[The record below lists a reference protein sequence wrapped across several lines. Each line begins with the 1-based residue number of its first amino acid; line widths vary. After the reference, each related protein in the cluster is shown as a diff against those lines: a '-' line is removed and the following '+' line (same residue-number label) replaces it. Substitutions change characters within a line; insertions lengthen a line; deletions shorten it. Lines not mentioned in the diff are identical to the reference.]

1 MDWLIL
7 GIQPTKDKKAITD
20 AYRQKL
26 RQTNP
31 EDKPEEFK
39 ALRTAYEQ
47 ALALADQEETEP
59 VRDESPVGLWM
70 AEIQR
75 LYDDFAARIDPA
87 KWQATMDSAVCVGLD
102 TRPAAE
108 EALLKFLLEH
118 FYLPRKVWQVLD
130 ETFRFTQRA
139 EELYETW
146 PREFVDHAILSGV
159 RFDPSLD
166 YTLFTPGI
174 SGPDCDAYIRLYY
187 QANQTPPQELEPLL
201 TQLEALP
208 EQHPYGKALRY
219 RFYFA
224 TGREQEGKEGFR
236 QLAAAYPD
244 NAVLCVAWAE
254 LCLEMGDADAA
265 EPIISH
271 ILELRPDHT
280 AARASYARC
289 LAAKGQY
296 QEAKECA
303 YELIRVSAEDT
314 ALAGQLVEQLK
325 SWNEQLIVQREKTYA
340 ETPEDINNII
350 ELAWCYAQNDRIDD
364 AIALAATIDPD
375 YEDAYA
381 YHNLMG
387 KLYHNTGKFAQALP
401 HMQQVETVLRNMTD
415 DGTAE
420 THKRLKRL
428 PEMLQVQGNCLL
440 QLGRTAEAKE
450 KFQQALDIAPEDTE
464 VLLMMSRVLFSAE
477 DYTQC
482 AQTLR
487 RLLRLS
493 PGTWVAELLL
503 SLCLYY
509 MRQDREA
516 FEAIN
521 RALSIQEYDLGL
533 YVVKMQIL
541 LRNEAFE
548 DVHAILDFLQQTG
561 APGDIALDFIR
572 AELTDLEK
580 QDKKAAL
587 KQYQALQQRVE
598 AGEDML
604 WCPELYHRLAVLRS
618 SQLNMTREAD
628 RNTLMA
634 LIEKGLSYGKQNP
647 ELLECKAWVLKN
659 ADQPEQAAAM
669 YLELLEKAPESEPLL
684 RGLADLYYEDLA
696 HHAQDALTYY
706 EKLLETRKTTELY
719 FFAATCKR
727 YLGDIE
733 GARLYYLKEQ
743 EMDPEDIDAYRGLAF
758 LLELQ
763 KKDEEALAMIEQ
775 ALAIMEQYNRSYDWM
790 VEHKAKL
797 LRRLGRYEEALS
809 FAADA
814 ADRFGYQDTYQLQ
827 FDICCQFG
835 LWERAAQVVA
845 QWRQARFGDPDM
857 LAAAGRLQLLQGK
870 MFKATLAMG
879 IAKRKLSYRQVQDFR
894 LQLADLE
901 CNHARQIQI
910 WSLRVKRNPQDDY
923 ALTNLAQAYWHAG
936 KKEAARGAAA
946 KALALQDAILSQ
958 NLTDAPIFRSRRS
971 LMLAILGRTEEAK
984 EELAK
989 TRAMPLC
996 DFCEYGSCKDA
1007 DIYEAAI
1014 EEILGNTEDA
1024 KKLYTAGREK
1034 WPDDLDF
1041 ASGLARLKKRRK

>member
-1 MDWLIL
+1 MDWSIL
-7 GIQPTKDKKAITD
+7 GIAPTKDKKAITA

-39 ALRTAYEQ
+39 ALRAAYEQ
-47 ALALADQEETEP
+47 ALALADQADTQP
-59 VRDESPVGLWM
+59 VRDESPVGLWLEEV
-70 AEIQR
+70 AKVYE
-75 LYDDFAARIDPA
+75 DFPARIDPA
-87 KWQATMDSAVCVGLD
+87 RWQQLMEYDVCAGLD
-102 TRPAAE
+102 TRSAAE
-108 EALLKFLLEH
+108 EGLLKFLLEH
-118 FYLPRKVWQVLD
+118 FYLPKKVWQVLD
-130 ETFRFTQRA
+130 ATFGFTQRA
-139 EELYETW
+139 EELYESW
-146 PREFVDHAILSGV
+146 PREFVDHAIISGT
-159 RFDPSLD
+159 RYDPSLD
-166 YTLFTPGI
+166 YTLFTPGS
-174 SGPDCDAYIRLYY
+174 SGADCDAYIRLYY
-187 QANQTPPQELEPLL
+187 QANQTPSTELEALL

-208 EQHPYGKALRY
+208 EQHPYGEALRC
-219 RFYFA
+219 RFYLA
-224 TGREQEGKEGFR
+224 TGRSQEGKEIFR
-236 QLAAAYPD
+236 RLAARYPD
-244 NAVLCVAWAE
+244 NAFLCIAWAE
-254 LCLEMGDADAA
+254 LCLEEGNA
-265 EPIISH
+265 EEAESIVSH
-271 ILELRPDHT
+271 ILELCPDHLH
-280 AARASYARC
+280 ARAAYARC
-289 LAAKGQY
+289 LAAREQY
-296 QEAKECA
+296 QQAKELV
-303 YELIRVSAEDT
+303 YELIRISTEDP
-314 ALAGQLVEQLK
+314 ALIGQLVEQLK

-350 ELAWCYAQNDRIDD
+350 ELAWCYAQNDRIDE
-364 AIALAATIDPD
+364 AMALAATIDPD
-375 YEDAYA
+375 YEDTYA

-387 KLYHNTGKFAQALP
+387 KLYHNTEKFAQALS
-401 HMQQVETVLRNMTD
+401 HMQQVETVLRAMTD
-415 DGTAE
+415 DGTEE
-420 THKRLKRL
+420 TRKRLKRL

-440 QLGRTAEAKE
+440 KLDRADEAME
-450 KFQQALDIAPEDTE
+450 KFRQALELAPEDTE
-464 VLLMMSRVLFSAE
+464 VLLIMGRALFSAE
-477 DYTQC
+477 DYAGC
-482 AQTLR
+482 AQALR
-487 RLLRLS
+487 RLLQLS

-509 MRQDREA
+509 RRQDREA
-516 FEAIN
+516 FDAIN

-541 LRNEAFE
+541 LRNEAFAE
-548 DVHAILDFLQQTG
+548 VHEILDFLQETG

-572 AELTDLEK
+572 AELTELEK

-604 WCPELYHRLAVLRS
+604 WCPELYHRLAVLLS
-618 SQLNMTREAD
+618 DQLNVAREAD
-628 RNTLMA
+628 RNSL
-634 LIEKGLSYGKQNP
+634 LEIINKGLSHGTQNP
-647 ELLECKAWVLKN
+647 DLLSAKAWVLKN
-659 ADQPEQAAAM
+659 SDQPDQAIAM
-669 YLELLEKAPESEPLL
+669 YLELLEKAPEAEPLL
-684 RGLADLYYEDLA
+684 RGVADLYYEDLA

-706 EKLLETRKTTELY
+706 EKLLETQKTTELY

-733 GARLYYLKEQ
+733 GARLYYLKEM

-758 LLELQ
+758 LLEMQ
-763 KKDEEALAMIEQ
+763 KKDAEALDILEQ
-775 ALAIMEQYNRSYDWM
+775 ALAIMEQYGRGYDWM

-797 LRRLGRYEEALS
+797 LRRLGRYEEALR

-814 ADRFGYQDTYQLQ
+814 EGKFGYTDTYQLQ

-845 QWRQARFGDPDM
+845 QWRKARFGDPDM

-870 MFKATLAMG
+870 MFKAVLAMG
-879 IAKRKLSYRQVQDFR
+879 IAKRSLSYRQVQDFR

-901 CNHARQIQI
+901 CNFTRQIQI
-910 WSLRVKRNPQDDY
+910 WSLRVKRDPRDDY

-946 KALALQDAILSQ
+946 KALALQEEILSQ

-971 LMLAILGRTEEAK
+971 LILAILGRTEEARA
-984 EELAK
+984 ELAAVR
-989 TRAMPLC
+989 TMPLC

-1024 KKLYTAGREK
+1024 RKLFTAGKEK

-1041 ASGLARLKKRRK
+1041 ASGLARLKKRRN